1 MADYNL
7 KYTGA
12 EVDNLLDNVDS
23 GKAAGWVKDLAINAG
38 ATYDEASGT
47 FTLNGVT
54 GLTATD
60 IRTILNAGMFRPV
73 GMSGTAQTQAVETR
87 QYSLNRQIRTIIPYN
102 QSWYTQFYMS
112 ICPRY
117 LFASCVLLEAVRFTN
132 ASDGGTMAIALKGS
146 GEAMFNECG
155 KLKKVF
161 EILDFGNVTDFSR
174 ILTGCTALT
183 TIRIRNL
190 GRSLTIG
197 DSPNLSKESIL
208 YLIQNSAATSA
219 ITVTLHPT
227 AYAMAVADTDIQNAL
242 QQKTFVSLAQ
252 AE

>member
-7 KYTGA
+7 KHTGA
-12 EVDNLLDNVDS
+12 EVDSLLDNVDS

-54 GLTATD
+54 GLTAGD
-60 IRTILNAGMFRPV
+60 MRTIINAGAFRPV
-73 GMSGTAQTQAVETR
+73 ANVEFR
-87 QYSLNRQIRTIIPYN
+87 QYSLNRQIKTNIPYAQN
-102 QSWYTQFYMS
+102 WYTQFYMS
-112 ICPRY
+112 ICMHY
-117 LFASCVLLEAVRFTN
+117 MFASCVLLEAVRFSN
-132 ASDGGTMAIALKGS
+132 AEDGGSMAISATGS
-146 GEAMFNECG
+146 GEAMFNECN
-155 KLKKVF
+155 KLVKVF
-161 EILDFGNVTDFSR
+161 EILDFSKVTNLSR
-174 ILTGCTALT
+174 TFTGCTSLT

-190 GRSLTIG
+190 GRHLYIG

-219 ITVTLHPT
+219 MTVTLHPT
-227 AYAMAVADTDIQNAL
+227 AYAMAIADSDIQAAL
-242 QQKTFVSLAQ
+242 QQKTLVSLAQ

>member
-1 MADYNL
+1 MAETNYKL
-7 KYTGA
+7 KHSG
-12 EVDNLLDNVDS
+12 EQIDSLLDNVDS
-23 GKAAGWVKDLAINAG
+23 GKTAGWVKDLAINAG

-54 GLTATD
+54 GLTAGD
-60 IRTILNAGMFRPV
+60 MRTIINAGAFRPV
-73 GMSGTAQTQAVETR
+73 ADVEFR
-87 QYSLNRQIRTIIPYN
+87 QYALNRKIKTNIPYSQN
-102 QSWYTQFYMS
+102 WYTQFYMP
-112 ICPRY
+112 ICMRY
-117 LFASCVLLEAVRFTN
+117 MFASCVLLEAVRFSN
-132 ASDGGTMAIALKGS
+132 AEDGGSMAISVTGS

-208 YLIQNSAATSA
+208 YLIQNSSATSA

>member
-7 KYTGA
+7 KHTGA
-12 EVDNLLDNVDS
+12 EVDSLLDNVDS

-60 IRTILNAGMFRPV
+60 IRTILNAGMFRPI
-73 GMSGTAQTQAVETR
+73 QEVESR

-102 QSWYTQFYMS
+102 QNWYTQFYMS

-117 LFASCVLLEAVRFTN
+117 MFASCVNLEAVRFSN
-132 ASDGGTMAIALKGS
+132 ASDGGTMALSLKGS

-190 GRSLTIG
+190 GRSLSFS
-197 DSPNLSKESIL
+197 DCPNLSKDSIL

-227 AYAMAVADTDIQNAL
+227 AYAMAVADTEIQNAL

-252 AE
+252 AETA

>member
-54 GLTATD
+54 GLTAND

-73 GMSGTAQTQAVETR
+73 QEVESR
-87 QYSLNRQIRTIIPYN
+87 QYSLNRKIRTIIPYDQN
-102 QSWYTQFYMS
+102 WYTQFYMS
-112 ICPRY
+112 ICMRY
-117 LFASCVLLEAVRFTN
+117 MFASCVLLEAVRFSN
-132 ASDGGTMAIALKGS
+132 AEDGGSMAIFATGS
-146 GEAMFNECG
+146 GEAMFNECS
-155 KLKKVF
+155 KLVKVF
-161 EILDFGNVTDFSR
+161 EILDFSKVTDLSR
-174 ILTGCTALT
+174 TFTGCTSLT

-190 GRSLTIG
+190 GRHLYIG
-197 DSPNLSKESIL
+197 DSPNLSKDSIL
-208 YLIQNSAATSA
+208 YLVQNSAATEA

-227 AYAMAVADTDIQNAL
+227 AYAMAIADTDIQAAL

-252 AE
+252 AETA